1 MSFLSTALERW
12 VALVERH
19 PGRFLSGILLF
30 SFACGFQVLNG
41 FAINSD
47 LGRLIRPSDDLRWY
61 QADEAFKARFPAFQ
75 QTSIVVVS
83 GTDPGKVDRTALA
96 LAESFRSSGA
106 FEFVFA
112 PALDAFLRDHRAYFL
127 DEALL
132 ADWIT
137 GVQYDY
143 GALLRLAD
151 GADLANAAFTFA
163 DQVSATDG
171 LRLPTVLRTLADQ
184 FQTGVPETL
193 RVEAYPHLVPDDDV
207 HYLVIILKGRQ
218 NLDAELPNAEQVATI
233 QRLIEA
239 AVVPEGVGLR
249 LTGEVPLAHE
259 EISTALDGIAIA
271 GAISIVLLAL
281 ILHFGVGSWRI
292 IAATF
297 ALLGVGVLWTLA
309 FAVTVVGAF
318 NTLSLMFVVMFFGLG
333 VDFAVHYSLRA
344 REAAGTSA
352 PGQAQKTAARDI
364 GPALALCMV
373 TSSLAF
379 LAFLP
384 TDYLALGELGIISAG
399 GMAIA
404 FLLTVTLLPAI
415 YAFFGLPAEAD
426 PASARNREGVTP
438 AGLFIRP
445 GRVLLVAALLGLLA
459 GWLARDLRFDYS
471 VLALRDVES
480 EAMATLLDLQDA
492 GVTTDYSIN
501 VMVDPAEDLEML
513 ASALDAL
520 RESGPVLS
528 PASVVPTDQRQK
540 AEALAE
546 LARLL
551 ETIGPVLPADADFAE
566 EALREALAYLDEVRG
581 EVSREDRARFEAFAR
596 GLQTVV
602 DDPERLAQ
610 LNRALEVA
618 LTRELGDLRRI
629 VEAQPF
635 AFEALPA
642 DLRARLVAPD
652 GTRLLT
658 VAPAGA
664 IDDRAA
670 TDAFIDAVMAVTPA
684 VAGRAIVEWGVG
696 SVAARSFVEAVLL
709 AVSAISVLLVVY
721 FRGLVLPLVVLTPLV
736 LSTLMTFAVIES
748 TPLTLNMA
756 NILVVP
762 LIFGLG
768 VDTGIHVVHRFS
780 ALQAAGAE
788 GVATLLRSST
798 ARAVLISGLTTIGT
812 FISLSFSPHAG
823 AASVGILLTVAI
835 GFMLLSTF
843 LVVPALLALRASWQA
858 RA

>member
-1 MSFLSTALERW
+1 MNFLATALERW

-19 PGRFLSGILLF
+19 PGRFLLVILVLSGL
-30 SFACGFQVLNG
+30 CGFQVLTG

-75 QTSIVVVS
+75 QTSLVVVS
-83 GTDPGKVDRTALA
+83 GADAGDVDRTALE
-96 LAESFRSSGA
+96 LAEVFRASDA

-112 PALDAFLRDHRAYFL
+112 PALDPFLRNHRAYFL
-127 DEALL
+127 DAELL

-184 FQTGVPETL
+184 FQSDVPETL

-207 HYLVIILKGRQ
+207 HYLVIILKGLQ
-218 NLDAELPNAEQVATI
+218 NLSVELPNAEQVATI
-233 QRLIEA
+233 RQLMDT
-239 AVVPEGVGLR
+239 VTPPEGVRLR

-271 GAISIVLLAL
+271 GMISLVLLAL

-344 REAAGTSA
+344 REAAGAGA
-352 PGQAQKTAARDI
+352 PSLAQKTAARDI
-364 GPALALCMV
+364 GSALGLCMV

-415 YAFFGLPAEAD
+415 YAYFGLPAEDGPSATRAPRGTALLALLEH
-426 PASARNREGVTP
+426 PA
-438 AGLFIRP
+438 
-445 GRVLLVAALLGLLA
+445 RVLLLVAMLGLLGA
-459 GWLARDLRFDYS
+459 WLARDLRFDYS
-471 VLALRDVES
+471 VLALRDADS
-480 EAMATLLDLQDA
+480 EAMAALLELQDA

-501 VMVDPAEDLEML
+501 VMVNPDEDAQGLEQ
-513 ASALDAL
+513 ALDAL
-520 RESGPVLS
+520 DASGPVLS
-528 PASVVPTDQRQK
+528 PESIVPAEQQAK
-540 AEALAE
+540 AAALAE
-546 LARLL
+546 LERLL
-551 ETIGPVLPADADFAE
+551 DTVGPVLPADAEFAE
-566 EALREALAYLDEVRG
+566 EGLREALLYLEEVRG
-581 EVSREDRARFEAFAR
+581 KVSREDEARLDAFSR
-596 GLQTVV
+596 GLKAVIAE
-602 DDPERLAQ
+602 PERLAN
-610 LNRALEVA
+610 LNRALEA
-618 LTRELGDLRRI
+618 SLAEELDDLRRI
-629 VEAQPF
+629 VAAQPF
-635 AFEALPA
+635 GFEALPA

-658 VAPAGA
+658 VAPARA

-670 TDAFIDAVMAVTPA
+670 TDAFVEAVMEVTPA

-696 SVAARSFVEAVLL
+696 SVAARSFVEAVVL
-709 AVSAISVLLVVY
+709 AVSVISVLLVIY
-721 FRGLVLPLVVLTPLV
+721 FRGLVLPLIVLTPLV
-736 LSTLMTFAVIES
+736 LSTIMTFAVIEVTS
-748 TPLTLNMA
+748 LTLNMA

-768 VDTGIHVVHRFS
+768 VDTGIHVVHRFT
-780 ALQAAGAE
+780 ALQHAGPE

-812 FISLSFSPHAG
+812 FFSLSFSPHAG

-835 GFMLLSTF
+835 GFMLVTTF
-843 LVVPALLALRASWQA
+843 LVVPALLTLRASRIA
-858 RA
+858 RG